1 MKKIT
6 LLAIALLMGIVAFA
20 QTTKLPQPNMQ
31 RKTLTVMEMFQ
42 QRKSVREYSTK
53 MLSDQDL
60 SDLLWAAQGQNR
72 PDGHLTAPTAM
83 NRQEI
88 RLYVFTAKG
97 VSLYNPKEHSLTQV
111 AEGDH
116 RELVASRQDFAKA
129 APVSLVM
136 VGDYDKFGSRNEHAQ
151 VMVAV
156 DAGIVTQNIDLFCAA
171 AGLATV
177 PRATMDVKGIQSLLG
192 LGENQVPIMNNP
204 VGYIK

>member
-129 APVSLVM
+129 APVTLVM
-136 VGDYDKFGSRNEHAQ
+136 VGDFDKFGSRNEHAQ

>member
-136 VGDYDKFGSRNEHAQ
+136 VGDFDKFGSRNEHAQ

>member
-6 LLAIALLMGIVAFA
+6 LLTIALLMGITAFA
-20 QTTKLPQPNMQ
+20 QTTQLPQPNMQ
-31 RKTLTVMEMFQ
+31 RKTLTVMETFQ
-42 QRKSVREYSTK
+42 QRKSVREYSATP
-53 MLSDQDL
+53 LSDQDL

-88 RLYVFTAKG
+88 SLYVFTAKG
-97 VSLYNPKEHSLTQV
+97 VSLYDPKSHSLKQV

-116 RELVASRQDFAKA
+116 RDMVASRQDFAKT
-129 APVSLVM
+129 APVCLVT
-136 VGDYDKFGSRNEHAQ
+136 VGDFGKFGSINEYAA
-151 VMVAV
+151 MVAV

-177 PRATMDVKGIQSLLG
+177 PRATMDVQGIRSLLG

-204 VGYIK
+204 VGYMK